1 MAAGAADARCTSL
14 GLPMAQHL
22 DIVRGIGIAAIAVA
36 AVLGVV
42 LSPSVAFAKPDED
55 ARRALV
61 LFDRGKIA
69 YKEGRFDE
77 SVLLLKEAYAIKAEP
92 VLLYN
97 IGRAHEAKG
106 QLAEAVTAYE
116 RYLGSAPGAPDRLE
130 VEGRIAALNAKIAEA
145 AQAAEAT
152 AQAAAEADR
161 KARADRERAA
171 EPRVEVVDESGPNLV
186 PWVIA
191 GSGAVVMGVGAVV
204 GVLALG
210 KNSDAED
217 APSQRDA
224 VDQQDGAETLALV
237 STITLIVGG
246 AALAGGA
253 TWGIIDLT
261 SASSERTGR
270 VQLRVTG
277 PGASLQGD
285 F

>member
-1 MAAGAADARCTSL
+1 
-14 GLPMAQHL
+14 MAQHL